1 MHMKVATEQFEIRDN
16 RIVHTPTGA
25 IFYKGD
31 GDQLI
36 QGDWG
41 TAGTPLP
48 SGHDYSREQVMEAAQ
63 ELLVLTRAR
72 PVG

>member
-1 MHMKVATEQFEIRDN
+1 MHMKVATEQFEIRGDE
-16 RIVHTPTGA
+16 IVHTPTGA
-25 IFYKGD
+25 TFFKGD
-31 GDQLI
+31 GKQLV
-36 QGDWG
+36 QSDWG

-72 PVG
+72 PIG